1 MSKQIRLSASKI
13 KIYKQCAYRC
23 YMNYFL
29 GIEQAKDSDALR
41 IGTNWHRCLEIL
53 MMKSATICPECA
65 KTQNNPNCV
74 ICEGTDITP
83 DDLLDAVVRE
93 LNRAYSDVPVYKTR
107 EEWLTERARL
117 LYSIIGYKWYYQD
130 DAYEVLA
137 EELYFKI
144 PIAGTFVTGKIDKI
158 IRTATGQVCV
168 MEHKSSSSS
177 LDPSSDYWGALG
189 IDTQTTLY
197 PWAFN
202 KMADAGEL
210 DGVCFSG
217 TSIPEVLYDVW
228 RKPQTKPKFLSQA
241 ESKKFLQAAEY
252 FGTRFEVI
260 IAYADGDSPPMVGV
274 TVNGEEA
281 ELKPGAKEGTFAV
294 KETPD
299 MYGARLLNDI
309 TEDPARF
316 FVRKP
321 LGRTAKDI
329 ARLENELTSILNT
342 MKFLDETG
350 SWYHCEDSCEAK
362 YKCPYINYCYNNVDP
377 TGDLLDGYR
386 YTNWKMKELEKDG
399 NKTTRPEQEQ
409 ASSTDI
415 PACPEPAKKGKGSS
429 KQK

>member
-1 MSKQIRLSASKI
+1 MSKKIRLSATKI
-13 KIYKQCAYRC
+13 KTFKQCTYRC
-23 YMNYFL
+23 YVNYFL
-29 GIEQAKDSDALR
+29 GIERDKDSDALR
-41 IGTNWHRCLEIL
+41 VGTNWHKCLEIL
-53 MMKSATICPECA
+53 MIEPASICPACA

-117 LYSIIGYKWYYQD
+117 LYSIIGYRWYYQD
-130 DAYEVLA
+130 DTYEVLA
-137 EELYFKI
+137 EELYFKA

-177 LDPSSDYWGALG
+177 LDPSSDYWGALS

-197 PWAFN
+197 PWAFT
-202 KMADAGEL
+202 KLYESGEL
-210 DGVCFSG
+210 DDELPG
-217 TSIPEVLYDVW
+217 IPEVLYDVW

-241 ESKKFLQAAEY
+241 DTAKFFGDGKY
-252 FGTRFEVI
+252 FGTQFELNKVDI
-260 IAYADGDSPPMVGV
+260 GKLMVDGEMVEV
-274 TVNGEEA
+274 
-281 ELKPGAKEGTFAV
+281 KPGAKDGTFAI

-399 NKTTRPEQEQ
+399 NKTTRPEQKQ
-409 ASSTDI
+409 GSTNI
-415 PACPEPAKKGKGSS
+415 PACPEPAKKDKGGS